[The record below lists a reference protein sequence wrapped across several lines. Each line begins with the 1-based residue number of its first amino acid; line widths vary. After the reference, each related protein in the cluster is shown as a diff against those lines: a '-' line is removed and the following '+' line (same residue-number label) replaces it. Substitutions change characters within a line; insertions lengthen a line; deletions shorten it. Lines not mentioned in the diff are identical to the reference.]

1 MTPHG
6 STTTVTKL
14 LREKYGLEVKPGHKI
29 TCPKCGHKTFSV
41 KRDDTLV
48 KCFYPKCGFFL
59 RNGGHGDGII
69 TQLQDILDNIFETFH
84 AELLSLASDSKK
96 NAYYYCV
103 NERAISCRV
112 VEDSMLGAVPLS
124 GYDVNAQLEPLL
136 QSLQAQ
142 LETIAPKSDMPGRPP
157 KNPQLDDLKKQI
169 RTVEDF
175 RSKLESCLKCTHGW
189 LCFFYA
195 DRYHRITSI
204 RFRQPYSK
212 KLLYFKPFDNAGLFG
227 RELFTPYHSEHLKHL
242 NDKLIIVEGEFNQLA
257 IQSLMVQISI
267 SDSINDYVP
276 PYVNCCAVGGVNN
289 ADLEMIAAVAS
300 EPIICYDND
309 SNGAG
314 MELVNNARAHFAV
327 SAFTTPYT
335 DSDLDSYIRS
345 FAVDYKSA
353 WESIVGMVKNRSYFY
368 RDYEGIAGEIYRIR
382 QKQGPWD
389 KRRDFEI
396 NAEVATAVTKDL
408 KHRGK
413 FYNDGK
419 TVYFFFNEHKKLIT
433 IDENDDE
440 CLLMLSKYGING
452 TESIYRYLISE
463 LQIKAKT
470 DGISTSVY
478 RFTYFNATTST
489 LYLYNYANQIYRITP
504 EHIDLV
510 DNGTDGVLFRSDP
523 KSEPFDCDYDKS
535 QSLLD
540 RIIIGRINFD
550 EDSLS
555 ISERKLLFIMW
566 FYSMFFENIM
576 PTKPILAFI
585 GIKGSGKSMT
595 ARRVG
600 QLLFG
605 STFNVATVND
615 DVKDFDAA
623 ITNAPYVVI
632 DNADSKSSWL
642 EDRLAI
648 IATGGVIKRRE
659 LYTTN
664 RLVDFPVSCFLAIT
678 SRTPKFRRDD
688 VADRLLIMRL
698 KRFETFVAE
707 KTMLDEV
714 LQMRNQIMS
723 EVIDHLQQVVQ
734 ALDKFKGSNFTS
746 TFRIADFAD
755 FAIKVARFTG
765 IESMMQTIFDKLSH
779 EQSRFTLEGEQI
791 YELLSE
797 WVQDNENMEV
807 TSDTLCRELAAVAE
821 KQGGIFIYKGKTRSF
836 AQRLGNLR
844 PNLEEFFYITDR
856 DGGGHKKLFSFRP
869 REGK

>member
-1 MTPHG
+1 MAQHG
-6 STTTVTKL
+6 STTTVTRL
-14 LREKYGLEVKPGHKI
+14 LQDRYGLEAKPGHKT
-29 TCPKCGHKTFSV
+29 TCPKCGHKTLSI

-48 KCFYPKCGFFL
+48 KCFHPSCDFYL
-59 RNGGHGDGII
+59 RAGGRDNGVLS
-69 TQLQDILDNIFETFH
+69 QLQDMLDNIYEAFH
-84 AELLSLASDSKK
+84 SELLAQKSKPGA
-96 NAYYYCV
+96 NAYHYCV
-103 NERAISCRV
+103 TERAIHAQV
-112 VEDSMLGAVPLS
+112 VADSMLGAVPES

-136 QSLQAQ
+136 QSLHTQVEA
-142 LETIAPKSDMPGRPP
+142 TAPTSPKPGRPV

-169 RTVEDF
+169 RVVEDF
-175 RSKLESCLKCTHGW
+175 KSKLENCLKGTQGW
-189 LCFFYA
+189 LCFFYT
-195 DRYHRITSI
+195 DRHHLITSI

-212 KLLYFKPFDNAGLFG
+212 KLLYFKPFDSAGLFG
-227 RELFTPYHSEHLKHL
+227 RELFSPYKSEQLQHL
-242 NDKLIIVEGEFNQLA
+242 NEKLLVVEGEFNQLQL
-257 IQSLMVQISI
+257 QSLAIRALAEP
-267 SDSINDYVP
+267 DELP

-289 ADLEMIAAVAS
+289 ADFATIAAVAS

-309 SNGAG
+309 ANNAG
-314 MELVNNARAHFAV
+314 MELVNNARAQIAV
-327 SAFTTPYT
+327 TALTTPYT

-345 FAVDYKSA
+345 FATDYKSA
-353 WESIVGMVKNRSYFY
+353 WEAIVVLVKNRCCFY
-368 RDYEGIAGEIYRIR
+368 RDYESIAGEIYRIR

-396 NAEVATAVTKDL
+396 NAEVATAIIKDL
-408 KHRGK
+408 EQRGK

-419 TVYFFFNEHKKLIT
+419 TAYFFFNEHKKLI
-433 IDENDDE
+433 IVDENDDE
-440 CLLMLSKYGING
+440 CMLMLSKYGING
-452 TESIYRYLISE
+452 TESVYRYLISD
-463 LQIKAKT
+463 LRIKAKT
-470 DGISTSVY
+470 DGRSTRVY
-478 RFTYFNATTST
+478 RFTYFHASTST

-504 EHIDLV
+504 DHIDLV

-523 KSEPFDCDYDKS
+523 KSEPFKYCDYDKS

-540 RIIIGRINFD
+540 KIIIDKINFD

-555 ISERKLLFIMW
+555 VPERKLLFTMW
-566 FYSMFFENIM
+566 FYSIFFEDIM

-623 ITNAPYVVI
+623 VTNAPYVVI

-648 IATGGVIKRRE
+648 IATGGTITRRE

-664 RLVDFPVSCFLAIT
+664 KLVEFPASCFLAIT

-698 KRFETFVAE
+698 KRFDTFVAE

-714 LQMRNQIMS
+714 LRFRNQIMS
-723 EVIDHLQQVVQ
+723 EVIDHLQRVVQ
-734 ALDKFKGSNFTS
+734 ALDKYKGSGFSS

-755 FAIKVARFTG
+755 FATKVARFAG
-765 IESMMQTIFDKLSH
+765 IEPAMQSIFDKLSH

-797 WVQDNENMEV
+797 WVQDNEYKEV
-807 TSDTLCRELAAVAE
+807 TTDTLCHELSDVAE
-821 KQGGIFIYKGKTRSF
+821 KQGGVFIYKGKTRSF

-844 PNLEEFFYITDR
+844 PNLEEFFHITDR
-856 DGGGHKKLFSFRP
+856 EGGGHKKLFSFQLK
-869 REGK
+869 ESE